1 MDYKSITEI
10 NELVKSILESE
21 PLLSDIYVKGEISNI
36 KYHSRGHLYFSLK
49 DENSKINAVFFNVN
63 SKLLFDPKDG
73 DSVLIRG
80 RINVYPVSGSYQIVV
95 NEMKQD
101 GIGNLYILFEE
112 LKKKLLGEGLF
123 DKEHKKK
130 IPRFPEKIGVIT
142 AREGAAVRDIITT
155 INRRYPL
162 CQIYLFPTLV
172 QGEGAKE
179 NIVKM
184 IRKANETD
192 MDVLIVGRGGGSI
205 EDLWAFNEEIVARE
219 IYNSRI
225 PIISAVGHEIDY
237 TIADFVAD
245 LRAPTPTAAAELAV
259 KDKEDIENYLSDAV
273 TRMNKCLISKINYY
287 NEKINKY
294 KTNYIINNPIKMF
307 DAKINSLNLIKE
319 KIIRISKIFDSKNAE
334 LKLLNERLKQ
344 SFINN
349 LTKNKNILE
358 QTKLKLNLLNPTNI
372 LDKGYSI
379 VKKGNKIIKNK
390 KDLNI
395 GDNINIIIC
404 NGELLSEVKGIN

>member
-63 SKLLFDPKDG
+63 NKLLFDPKDG

>member
-10 NELVKSILESE
+10 NELVKSVLESE
-21 PLLSDIYVKGEISNI
+21 PILNDIYVKGEISNL

-49 DENSKINAVFFNVN
+49 DENCRINAVFFNYGN
-63 SKLLFDPKDG
+63 KLLFDPKDG
-73 DSVLIRG
+73 DSILIRG

-95 NEMKQD
+95 SEMKLD
-101 GIGNLYILFEE
+101 GVGNLYVLFEE
-112 LKKKLLGEGLF
+112 LKKKLSAEGLF

-130 IPRFPEKIGVIT
+130 IPKFPEKIGVIT
-142 AREGAAVRDIITT
+142 AKEGAAVRDIITT

-162 CQIYLFPTLV
+162 CEIYLFPSLV

-205 EDLWAFNEEIVARE
+205 EDLWAFNEEMVARE
-219 IYNSRI
+219 IYNSKI

-259 KDKEDIENYLSDAV
+259 KNKDDIESYLSDAV
-273 TRMNKCLISKINYY
+273 TRMNKALTNKIEYY

-294 KTNYIINNPIKMF
+294 KSNYIIKNPLKMF
-307 DAKINSLNLIKE
+307 DTKINSLNLMKE
-319 KIIRISKIFDSKNAE
+319 KIIRLSKIFDTRAAD
-334 LKLLNERLKQ
+334 LKLLKEQLKQ
-344 SFINN
+344 VFINN
-349 LTKNKNILE
+349 VTKNQNILV
-358 QTKLKLNLLNPTNI
+358 QTKLKLDLLNPINV
-372 LDKGYSI
+372 LEKGYSI
-379 VKKGNKIIKNK
+379 VKKDNKIIKNK
-390 KDLNI
+390 KELKI
-395 GDNINIIIC
+395 GDNINIIIS
-404 NGELLSEVKGIN
+404 NGEVLSEVKGIN

>member
-21 PLLSDIYVKGEISNI
+21 PILSDIYVKGEISNI

-49 DENSKINAVFFNVN
+49 DENSKINAVFFNVGN
-63 SKLLFDPKDG
+63 KLLFDPKDG

-95 NEMKQD
+95 TEMKQD
-101 GIGNLYILFEE
+101 GIGNLYVLFEE
-112 LKKKLLGEGLF
+112 LKKKLASEGLF

-142 AREGAAVRDIITT
+142 AKEGAAVRDIITT

-162 CQIYLFPTLV
+162 CEIYLFPSLV

-192 MDVLIVGRGGGSI
+192 IDVLIVGRGGGSI

-219 IYNSRI
+219 IYNSKI

-259 KDKEDIENYLSDAV
+259 KNKEDIENYLSDAV
-273 TRMNKCLISKINYY
+273 TRMNKCLVNKINYC
-287 NEKINKY
+287 NEIMNKY
-294 KTNYIINNPIKMF
+294 KSNYIINNPMRMF
-307 DAKINSLNLIKE
+307 DTKINSLNLMKE
-319 KIIRISKIFDSKNAE
+319 KILRLSKIFDNKESE
-334 LKLLNERLKQ
+334 LKLLKERLKQ
-344 SFINN
+344 AYVNYII
-349 LTKNKNILE
+349 KNKNMLD
-358 QTKLKLNLLNPTNI
+358 QTKLKLDLLNPTNI
-372 LDKGYSI
+372 LEKGYSI
-379 VKKGNKIIKNK
+379 VKKDNKIIKNK
-390 KDLNI
+390 KDLKI
-395 GDNINIIIC
+395 GDNINIIIS
-404 NGELLSEVKGIN
+404 NGEISSEVKGIN

>member
-21 PLLSDIYVKGEISNI
+21 PILNDIYVKGEISNI

-63 SKLLFDPKDG
+63 NKLLFDPKDG

-95 NEMKQD
+95 TEMKQD
-101 GIGNLYILFEE
+101 GIGNLYVLFEE
-112 LKKKLLGEGLF
+112 LKRKLASEGLF

-130 IPRFPEKIGVIT
+130 IPRFPEKVGVIT

-162 CQIYLFPTLV
+162 CEIYLFPSLV

-179 NIVKM
+179 NIVRM

-192 MDVLIVGRGGGSI
+192 IDVLIVGRGGGSI

-219 IYNSRI
+219 IYNSRV

-273 TRMNKCLISKINYY
+273 TRMNKALINKINYY
-287 NEKINKY
+287 SEKIEKY
-294 KTNYIINNPIKMF
+294 KSNFIINNPLKMF
-307 DAKINSLNLIKE
+307 DAKINALNLMKE
-319 KIIRISKIFDSKNAE
+319 KIIRLSKIFDDKSNE
-334 LKLLNERLKQ
+334 LKILKEKLKQ
-344 SFINN
+344 SYINN
-349 LTKNKNILE
+349 INLNQNLVNQIKI
-358 QTKLKLNLLNPTNI
+358 KLDLLNPTNV
-372 LDKGYSI
+372 LQKGYSI
-379 VKKGNKIIKNK
+379 VKKDNKIIKDKN
-390 KDLNI
+390 DLNI
-395 GDNINIIIC
+395 GDNINIIMN
-404 NGELLSEVKGIN
+404 NGEILSEVKGIE

>member
-63 SKLLFDPKDG
+63 NKLLFDPKDG

-287 NEKINKY
+287 DEKINKY

>member
-63 SKLLFDPKDG
+63 NKLLFDPKDG

-101 GIGNLYILFEE
+101 GIGNLYVLFEE
-112 LKKKLLGEGLF
+112 LKRKLAAEGLF

-142 AREGAAVRDIITT
+142 AKEGAAVRDIITT

>member
-21 PLLSDIYVKGEISNI
+21 PILSDIYVKGEISNI

-95 NEMKQD
+95 SEMKQD
-101 GIGNLYILFEE
+101 GIGNLYVLFEE
-112 LKKKLLGEGLF
+112 LKKKLASEGLF

-130 IPRFPEKIGVIT
+130 IPRFPEKIGIIT
-142 AREGAAVRDIITT
+142 AKEGAAVRDIITT

-162 CQIYLFPTLV
+162 CEIYLFPSLV

-184 IRKANETD
+184 IKKANETD

-259 KDKEDIENYLSDAV
+259 KNREDIESYLSDAV
-273 TRMNKCLISKINYY
+273 TRMDKALKNKIEYY

-294 KTNYIINNPIKMF
+294 KSNYIINNPLKMF
-307 DAKINSLNLIKE
+307 DAKINTLNIMKE
-319 KIIRISKIFDSKNAE
+319 KILRISKIFDDKSNE
-334 LKLLNERLKQ
+334 LKILSERLKQ
-344 SFINN
+344 SYINN
-349 LTKNKNILE
+349 ITKNENILN
-358 QTKLKLNLLNPTNI
+358 QTKLKLDLLNPTNI
-372 LDKGYSI
+372 LEKGYSI
-379 VKKGNKIIKNK
+379 VKKDNKIIKNK
-390 KDLNI
+390 KDLKI
-395 GDNINIIIC
+395 GDSINIIVH
-404 NGELLSEVKGIN
+404 NGEVLSEVKGIN

>member
-1 MDYKSITEI
+1 MDYKSITEV

-36 KYHSRGHLYFSLK
+36 KYHSRGHIYFSLK
-49 DENSKINAVFFNVN
+49 DENSKINAVFFNAAG
-63 SKLLFDPKDG
+63 KLLFDPKDG
-73 DSVLIRG
+73 DSVLVRG

-95 NEMKQD
+95 SEIKLD
-101 GIGNLYILFEE
+101 GIGNLYVLFEE
-112 LKKKLLGEGLF
+112 LKKKLSAEGLF

-142 AREGAAVRDIITT
+142 AKEGAAVRDIITT

-162 CQIYLFPTLV
+162 CEIYLFPSLV

-179 NIVKM
+179 NIVRM

-192 MDVLIVGRGGGSI
+192 MDVIILGRGGGSI

-259 KDKEDIENYLSDAV
+259 KNIEDIETYLSDAT
-273 TRMNKCLISKINYY
+273 TRMNTALTNKVEYY
-287 NEKINKY
+287 KEKINKY
-294 KTNYIINNPIKMF
+294 KTSYIINNPLKLF
-307 DAKINSLNLIKE
+307 ELKENKLKLFKE
-319 KIIRISKIFDSKNAE
+319 KLISISSIFDIKSKE
-334 LKLLNERLKQ
+334 LDYLKERILLVYK
-344 SFINN
+344 NN
-349 LTKNKNILE
+349 LEKNNNLLE
-358 QTKLKLNLLNPTNI
+358 KTKLKLDLINPNNI
-372 LDKGYSI
+372 LNKGYSI
-379 VKKGNKIIKNK
+379 VKKDDKIIKSV
-390 KDLNI
+390 KDLKI
-395 GDNINIIIC
+395 KDSINIVLSDGTI
-404 NGELLSEVKGIN
+404 LSEVKGKN